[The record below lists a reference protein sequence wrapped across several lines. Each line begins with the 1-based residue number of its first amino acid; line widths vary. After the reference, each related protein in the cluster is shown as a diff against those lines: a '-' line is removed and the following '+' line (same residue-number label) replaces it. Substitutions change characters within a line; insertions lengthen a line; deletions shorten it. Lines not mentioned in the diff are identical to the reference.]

1 MRALCVLCLLLTS
14 CVTATWQREHRFQR
28 PPSGSI
34 GSLKPETDQLSDCL
48 ERLGAPLFVYET
60 PEGFAVA
67 YGWFKSRDLGGSVSV
82 PISDAA
88 NASLRLRD
96 IDDRMQGLVLFFGPQ
111 ADLQLI
117 KRGPLRDLTAGVER
131 VRPMFVDDARD

>member
-60 PEGFAVA
+60 PDGFAIA
-67 YGWFKSRDLGGSVSV
+67 YGWFASQELGASVSV
-82 PISDAA
+82 PVSEAA
-88 NASLRLRD
+88 NASFAVRG
-96 IDDRMQGLVLFFGPQ
+96 IDSRMKGLVLFFGPRTE
-111 ADLQLI
+111 LLLVR
-117 KRGPLRDLTAGVER
+117 RGPLRDLTMGAGR
-131 VRPMFVDDARD
+131 TRPTYVPEEG